1 MTMTVGQLLEM
12 LEGIDPATEV
22 RFASQPSWPFEYG
35 IEGVYVVDMLGDDDE
50 YTTLEPGE
58 EDDYDYDSDAEQMEN
73 EPPFNE
79 GGKSIVY
86 LIESSQIGY
95 LPGIVAEMIG
105 WR

>member
-12 LEGIDPATEV
+12 LEGLDSDTEV
-22 RFASQPSWPFEYG
+22 RFASQPSYPFEYG
-35 IEGVYVVDMLGDDDE
+35 IEGVYIVDMLGDDDE

-58 EDDYDYDSDAEQMEN
+58 EDDCDSDAEQMEN

-79 GGKSIVY
+79 GGKIIVY
-86 LIESSQIGY
+86 LTESSQIGY
-95 LPGIVAEMIG
+95 LPGIVAQTIG